1 LGSSKKQ
8 KTTVHARGKFGR
20 SRRGELVSAFA
31 QPPLLINAD
40 DAVEDAA
47 KIMRDNQVGSVIVV
61 EKKDRPI
68 GIITEWD
75 LLSRVIA
82 EGRNVERTTV
92 REVMTSPLIQV
103 PADTRMSDAMR
114 LMINRGIRRLALEE
128 DGVLAG
134 VITLNQMIGR
144 RRRVSA
150 TLLPLVES
158 VTGYRCPYCS
168 STFRYRKQLSEHIS
182 STHFGTVEQNKAARR
197 ALP

>member
-1 LGSSKKQ
+1 MTASKRSSPSK
-8 KTTVHARGKFGR
+8 
-20 SRRGELVSAFA
+20 RGELVSSFA

-68 GIITEWD
+68 GIVTEWD
-75 LLSRVIA
+75 LLSRVLA
-82 EGRNVERTTV
+82 EGRNIEKTTV
-92 REVMTSPLIQV
+92 REVMSSPLIQV
-103 PADTRMSDAMR
+103 PADARMSDALR

-134 VITLNQMIGR
+134 VLTLDQMIGR
-144 RRRVSA
+144 RRRGSKA
-150 TLLPLVES
+150 LFRLVEP
-158 VTGYRCPYCS
+158 VTGHRCPYCS
-168 STFRYRKQLSEHIS
+168 STFRFRKLLSKHIS
-182 STHFGTVEQNKAARR
+182 STHFGTVELNRAARR